1 VNGVYD
7 FDARYTAGATEFF
20 VPCRLDPDVVARVCD
35 YAVAVHKSLGLRD
48 ISRTDLIVDS
58 RGTIWFLEV
67 NIAPG
72 MTETSLV
79 PQAIEAA
86 GLSVGG
92 VFADLVTQAVNRL
105 P

>member
-1 VNGVYD
+1 
-7 FDARYTAGATEFF
+7 
-20 VPCRLDPDVVARVCD
+20 
-35 YAVAVHKSLGLRD
+35 
-48 ISRTDLIVDS
+48 VDS